1 MEGTSGARRPV
12 ALFCAAIAIAASLFV
27 VLGGGPAAGRA
38 PALELRSVGHFDQP
52 TFVTYA
58 PGTSGFLYVV
68 EQTGSISGIDH
79 GANRPSPFLD
89 ISGRISCC
97 GERGLL
103 SLAFDP
109 GFASNHLFYV
119 SYTNGAGN
127 IEVDEFRAPTAT
139 RANPASRRTV
149 IVIPHP
155 SAGNHNGGQL
165 QFGSG
170 GNLYLSTGDG
180 GGADDS
186 FDNAR
191 KLDVLLGKILRI
203 NPHQSGQKPYT
214 VPAGNPFVGRTGRD
228 EIYSYGLRNPW
239 RFSFDSANGNIVIG
253 DVGQGAEEEIDYT
266 TAAGASG
273 TNFGWP
279 QYEGDLVHD
288 SSRPGPGPP
297 KSPIFTYSH
306 SNGGCAI
313 IGGYV
318 VHSAALGPLNGRYVY
333 SDNCN
338 GDIRSLVPRTTGASG
353 DRSTGLSVSSP
364 SSFGVGPSGQLYVA
378 SLGDDRVYR
387 IVEGP

>member
-1 MEGTSGARRPV
+1 M
-12 ALFCAAIAIAASLFV
+12 ALFGAAMTLAALVLV
-27 VLGGGPAAGRA
+27 VLGDGPAAGRA
-38 PALELRSVGHFDQP
+38 PALELRSVGSFDQP

-58 PGTSGFLYVV
+58 PGSPGFLYVV
-68 EQTGSISGIDH
+68 EQSGAVRVVDH
-79 GANRPSPFLD
+79 GVKRQSPFLNL
-89 ISGRISCC
+89 SGRISCC

-109 GFASNHLFYV
+109 NFDTSRLVYA
-119 SYTNGAGN
+119 SYTNDSGN
-127 IEVDEFRAPTAT
+127 IEVDEFHAPTAT
-139 RANPASRRTV
+139 RVNPASRRTV

-155 SAGNHNGGQL
+155 NEGNHNGGQL

-170 GNLYLSTGDG
+170 GNLYISTGDG
-180 GGADDS
+180 GGGDDVH
-186 FDNAR
+186 DNAR

-203 NPHQSGQKPYT
+203 RPQKSASKPYT

-239 RFSFDSANGNIVIG
+239 RFSIDSANGNIVIG
-253 DVGQGAEEEIDYT
+253 DVGQGAEEEIDYV

-288 SSRPGPGPP
+288 ASRPGPGPP
-297 KSPIFTYSH
+297 KFPIFTYPH

-318 VHSAALGPLNGRYVY
+318 VHSPALGPLNGRYVY

-338 GDIRSLVPRTTGASG
+338 GDIRSLVARTTGASG

-378 SLGDDRVYR
+378 SLGDGHVYR
-387 IVEGP
+387 IAESP